1 MKALIRWFRM
11 RRACAKWNADIPL
24 IRAMAGVS
32 HEGPF
37 KWGQLV
43 WQEIPMY
50 IDLAKQVDPS
60 EFDDLCKRR
69 GFDAMMREYLAG
81 MLRHVGIGRL
91 LPADVSI
98 VSVKHP
104 VVEHSVDA
112 VLGNDDLP
120 WPHTF
125 DGQAWAKE
133 FIRHVKTAPEIATDE
148 GTMIGWFAN
157 AIMVGYDRAK
167 QEVNKEPSPKESAP

>member
-112 VLGNDDLP
+112 VLGNDGLP

-133 FIRHVKTAPEIATDE
+133 FIRHVKTAPEIAADE
-148 GTMIGWFAN
+148 GTMISWFAN

-167 QEVNKEPSPKESAP
+167 QEVNKEPSPKESAL

>member
-1 MKALIRWFRM
+1 MKALVRWFRM

-24 IRAMAGVS
+24 IWAMAEAS
-32 HEGPF
+32 HDGPF

-43 WQEIPMY
+43 WQEIQMY

-60 EFDDLCKRR
+60 EFDNLCKRR

-91 LPADVSI
+91 LTANG
-98 VSVKHP
+98 SVVNVEHP
-104 VVEHSVDA
+104 VAEYPVDA
-112 VLGNDDLP
+112 VLGNDGLP
-120 WPHTF
+120 WPRTF

-133 FIRHVKTAPEIATDE
+133 FIRHVKIAPEIATDE

-157 AIMVGYDRAK
+157 AVMVGYDRAK
-167 QEVNKEPSPKESAP
+167 QEVKEPSPKESAP

>member
-24 IRAMAGVS
+24 IRAMAGVN
-32 HEGPF
+32 HDGPF

-43 WQEIPMY
+43 WQEIQMY

-60 EFDDLCKRR
+60 EFDNLCKRR
-69 GFDAMMREYLAG
+69 GFDDMMREYLTG

-91 LPADVSI
+91 LPTIISVVNVEHPV
-98 VSVKHP
+98 VSVEHP

-112 VLGNDDLP
+112 VLGNDSLP

-133 FIRHVKTAPEIATDE
+133 FIRHVKTSPEIATDE
-148 GTMIGWFAN
+148 GTMIAWFAN

-167 QEVNKEPSPKESAP
+167 QEEAK